1 MSDFSSRDENIYIAY
16 GSFSQSTSALLRLAN
31 PEAYSGL
38 SIKFDDLPD
47 SLSESIYNEKCL
59 PFPRSDGDASLT
71 VWHSRKLPESSHE
84 IVRSETEKR

>member
-71 VWHSRKLPESSHE
+71 V
-84 IVRSETEKR
+84 